1 MRHPGARVAANG
13 SAGGLHPDFFRSTR
27 PHRRAKGTARRARV
41 AMVLWFYSE
50 LDDPAAWAAAL
61 RRELPDLELDTSPS
75 PRDPAAVRWALVY
88 RPPSGALAALP
99 NLEAIFSLG
108 AGVES
113 LLADPTLPDVP
124 LCRMVDPGLT
134 ATIADYAHLAVLRA
148 HRGFD
153 RFERAQAEGR
163 WTFATPKPAS
173 EVTVAVLGLGELG
186 AAVAGRLGGQGYRVE
201 GWSRGPRT
209 VAGVTGRH
217 GPDGLASAVADADVV
232 VALLPATPATRDLF
246 DAAFFAAMKPG
257 ATFVNL
263 GRGDQLVEADLLEAL
278 DTGGLG
284 GAVLDVFRTEPLPPD
299 HPFWRHPRVLVT
311 PHVGG
316 STLPATGAPVVADN
330 IRRARAGRPL
340 RHLVDRARGY

>member
-1 MRHPGARVAANG
+1 
-13 SAGGLHPDFFRSTR
+13 
-27 PHRRAKGTARRARV
+27 
-41 AMVLWFYSE
+41 MVLWFHSE
-50 LDDPAAWAAAL
+50 LDDAAAWTAAL
-61 RRELPDLELDTSPS
+61 ARELPDLDVDASLS

-88 RPPSGALAALP
+88 RPPGGALAALP
-99 NLEAIFSLG
+99 RLEAIFSLA

-113 LLADPTLPDVP
+113 FLADPTLPDVP

-134 ATIADYAHLAVLRA
+134 AAIADYAHFAVLRA

-153 RFERAQAEGR
+153 DHARAQVAGR
-163 WTFATPKPAS
+163 WAFATPKLAG

-186 AAVAGRLGGQGYRVE
+186 RTVARRLSAHGYRVT

-209 VAGVTGRH
+209 LDGVVTHH
-217 GPDGLASAVADADVV
+217 GADGLAPAMRDADVV

-246 DAAFFAAMKPG
+246 DATFFDAVKPG

-263 GRGDQLVEADLLEAL
+263 GRGDQLVEADLLRAL
-278 DTGGLG
+278 DAGRLG
-284 GAVLDVFRTEPLPPD
+284 GAVLDVFRTEPLPAD
-299 HPFWRHPRVLVT
+299 HPFRRHPRVLVT

-330 IRRARAGRPL
+330 IRRARAGHPL
-340 RHLVDRARGY
+340 RHVVDRTRGY

>member
-1 MRHPGARVAANG
+1 
-13 SAGGLHPDFFRSTR
+13 
-27 PHRRAKGTARRARV
+27 
-41 AMVLWFYSE
+41 MVLWFHSE
-50 LDDPAAWAAAL
+50 LDDAAAWTAAL
-61 RRELPDLELDTSPS
+61 ARELPDLDVDASPS

-88 RPPSGALAALP
+88 RPPAGALAALP
-99 NLEAIFSLG
+99 RLEAIFSLA

-113 LLADPTLPDVP
+113 FLADPTLPDVP

-134 ATIADYAHLAVLRA
+134 ATIADYAHFAVLRA

-153 RFERAQAEGR
+153 DHARAQAAGR
-163 WTFATPKPAS
+163 WAFATPKLAG

-186 AAVAGRLGGQGYRVE
+186 RAVARRLSAHGYRVT

-209 VAGVTGRH
+209 LDGVATHH
-217 GPDGLASAVADADVV
+217 GADGLAPAVRDADVV

-246 DAAFFAAMKPG
+246 DAAFFDAVKPG

-263 GRGDQLVEADLLEAL
+263 GRGDQLVETDLLRAL
-278 DTGGLG
+278 DDGRLG
-284 GAVLDVFRTEPLPPD
+284 GAVLDVFRTEPLPAD

-340 RHLVDRARGY
+340 RHVVDPARGY